1 MCIRS
6 SLRFPVLDSQLMHKM
21 SDHIFFDIDQVI
33 CPHTFLMRN
42 ILIKMAT
49 HSNIDSLNTQCKHT
63 VLKPSDNTGFHCLK
77 KCRFSGTSVPCG
89 HVPSPGLG
97 SLWLGV
103 VLWGRRG
110 RMNTHMWTTLEEPFV
125 AVHVSAGAPSPTQ
138 PDRRLENCQPWSV
151 ALAWIST
158 QIIIKSSVAQQCQCK
173 IKQNRSRDLR
183 PGISVPMTHA
193 TLTAY

>member
-1 MCIRS
+1 
-6 SLRFPVLDSQLMHKM
+6 
-21 SDHIFFDIDQVI
+21 
-33 CPHTFLMRN
+33 MRN
-42 ILIKMAT
+42 ISIKTATQPNINFLIM
-49 HSNIDSLNTQCKHT
+49 QYKHT
-63 VLKPSDNTGFHCLK
+63 MLKPSDNTAFHCKK
-77 KCRFSGTSVPCG
+77 KCRFSGT
-89 HVPSPGLG
+89 HVPRGHTASPGLG

-110 RMNTHMWTTLEEPFV
+110 RMDTHMWTTLEEPFV
-125 AVHVSAGAPSPTQ
+125 AVRVSAGAPSPTQ

-183 PGISVPMTHA
+183 SRLSVPTTHA